1 MNGSRQRN
9 STGDFGLEQLA
20 TLPTVPAREFADWQS
35 PVDQA
40 GPCCKAKASLFTNDQ
55 EYRYCN
61 MIAQN
66 PLQPSSFYPAKAG
79 VSSKTAQ
86 PLRRKLIRL
95 GYIREYV
102 VRKNLKGRSSILL
115 EILPAGTAALDSYE
129 KLNSNDGA

>member
-1 MNGSRQRN
+1 MNDSQQRN
-9 STGDFGLEQLA
+9 SIGDFGLEQLA
-20 TLPTVPAREFADWQS
+20 TLPTVPASEFADWQS

-40 GPCCKAKASLFTNDQ
+40 GLCPKPQSSIFASDREYRLCKA
-55 EYRYCN
+55 
-61 MIAQN
+61 IAEN

-95 GYIREYV
+95 GYIREHV
-102 VRKNLKGRSSILL
+102 VKKNLKGRSTILL
-115 EILPAGTAALDSYE
+115 EILPAGKAALDNYE

>member
-1 MNGSRQRN
+1 MTDSQQRN
-9 STGDFGLEQLA
+9 SIGDFGLEQFA
-20 TLPTVPAREFADWQS
+20 SLPTVPASEFADWQS

-40 GPCCKAKASLFTNDQ
+40 GSCCKAKASPFTNDQ

-66 PLQPSSFYPAKAG
+66 PLQPSSFYPTKAG

-86 PLRRKLIRL
+86 PLRRKLVRL
-95 GYIREYV
+95 GYICEHV
-102 VRKNLKGRSSILL
+102 VKKNLKGRSTILL
-115 EILPAGTAALDSYE
+115 EILPAGKAALDSYE